1 MTRKSVSALIPL
13 DELFWSEEQAQYI
26 ALSDDEINKIILDC
40 YQNAGITE
48 LDEIHK
54 VLNQFTQMKVDMLLY
69 KRYMDDYISI
79 DGLNKEGEV
88 CFTPK

>member
-13 DELFWSEEQAQYI
+13 DELFWNKEEAQYV

-48 LDEIHK
+48 LDEIHN

-69 KRYMDDYISI
+69 KRYMDDYIGI

-88 CFTPK
+88 CFIPK